1 MSEDVIG
8 DHRWLG
14 VNEVLK
20 KGLKR
25 NERDDE
31 CVGMEGEVDA
41 GAVQLE
47 YRDDLSMDEAGI
59 LRTLLGSKNFL
70 AKKLKFW
77 GTPLSVARAVLENLE
92 ECSSLEE
99 LELLGVDCGGKEFS
113 LNLICGVFGNLRTLN
128 LACNDIGDPFAKD
141 VADFLRG
148 NNSLQELGLWSND
161 IGDEGATALAEAL
174 TVNTTLKRL
183 NLNQNN
189 LTSQAL
195 VAFADTLTAN
205 FTLELVELFGLD
217 TELEEIK
224 ILFEG
229 ERYVGVFRRIH
240 IRWEQ
245 DCLSH
250 LSRLLRE
257 DRHCSEVSV
266 DIAASVPND
275 CLREFFD
282 AVAGNSTVRTL
293 HFVPNSKTF
302 DALIDGLVSL
312 LTCTATLSRVQSLML
327 LDRDESLVKVFNALK
342 ENHSVT
348 SITVNVEVLTVDIA
362 TSLAELLANNS
373 TLNDV
378 TLYGHCKIESGVL
391 DIILEALRKNYTL
404 TNLGG
409 FEADSDDEQEAASE
423 IEGLLKRNSRLLD
436 RAVEFVLDGGV
447 DFTDDGEIPQI
458 LKKVIWS
465 TGVFNKLEKVTGKS
479 KEAVQEDVEAA
490 LSHI

>member
-1 MSEDVIG
+1 MSENVIG
-8 DHRWLG
+8 DHRCPG
-14 VNEVLK
+14 ANEVLK

-25 NERDDE
+25 NEQDDE
-31 CVGMEGEVDA
+31 CVKTEGEVNAD
-41 GAVQLE
+41 AVQLE
-47 YRDDLSMDEAGI
+47 YRDDLSMDEAGV
-59 LRTLLGSKNFL
+59 LRTLLGSKSFP

-77 GTPLSVARAVLENLE
+77 GTPLSIARTALENLE

-99 LELLGVDCGGKEFS
+99 LELLGVDCEGKEFS
-113 LNLICGVFGNLRTLN
+113 LNLCGIFGNLRTLN
-128 LACNDIGDPFAKD
+128 LACNDIGDSFAKGI
-141 VADFLRG
+141 ADFLRG
-148 NNSLQELGLWSND
+148 NDSLQELGLWSND

-174 TVNTTLKRL
+174 TVNITLKRL

-189 LTSQAL
+189 LTSQTL
-195 VAFADTLTAN
+195 VAFADTLTVN
-205 FTLELVELFGLD
+205 STLELVELSGLD
-217 TELEEIK
+217 TELEEIE
-224 ILFEG
+224 ILFEE
-229 ERYVGVFRRIH
+229 ERYVDVFRRIY

-245 DCLSH
+245 DCLPH
-250 LSRLLRE
+250 LSRLIRE

-266 DIAASVPND
+266 DIAASVPKD

-282 AVAGNSTVRTL
+282 AVAGNTTVRTL
-293 HFVPNSKTF
+293 QFAPNGETF
-302 DALIDGLVSL
+302 DAFIDGLVSL
-312 LTCTATLSRVQSLML
+312 LTCTATLSRVQSIML
-327 LDRDESLVKVFNALK
+327 LDRDESLVRVFNALK

-378 TLYGHCKIESGVL
+378 NLYGHCKIESGVL
-391 DIILEALRKNYTL
+391 DIILEALKKNYTL

-409 FEADSDDEQEAASE
+409 FDAESDDEQEAVSE
-423 IEGLLKRNSRLLD
+423 MEELLKRNSRLLD
-436 RAVEFVLDGGV
+436 TAVEFVLAGGV

-465 TGVFNKLEKVTGKS
+465 AGVFKKLEKVTGKQ
-479 KEAVQEDVEAA
+479 KEEVQEDVEAA